1 MIKISNDRELI
12 EAKQAISS
20 LSEDIDNSRNRP
32 IIYAT
37 LALIT
42 LLIAIISVTVSP
54 VGPGTFI
61 TLWGGCSIFI
71 LLAVSSYSKK
81 SKKTK
86 AVTILSES
94 IDVYQK
100 EQAYLKKKNAAKKAN
115 ILFKDSFK
123 VAGVAYRKDQ
133 LNLLIK
139 SLVDDFGTDYYG
151 GLSNKDIEEYG
162 YDKVWK
168 YEGYFT
174 LDVNLATEPDNEH
187 DHNAVKVIANGY
199 HVGYIPATQARK
211 IKVFLDNETPY
222 RGMISVAGGPF
233 KYFDYLEDKVRTD
246 KTNISLLADITFT
259 RK

>member
-1 MIKISNDRELI
+1 MIKISNDQELL
-12 EAKQAISS
+12 EAKRALSS
-20 LSEDIDNSRNRP
+20 LSEEVDNSKNRP
-32 IIYAT
+32 TIYAV

-42 LLIAIISVTVSP
+42 FFIVLASVSVSP

-61 TLWGGCSIFI
+61 IIWAVCSIFI
-71 LLAVSSYSKK
+71 LLAISSYSKK
-81 SKKTK
+81 SKKSK
-86 AVTILSES
+86 AITIISDA

-100 EQAYLKKKNAAKKAN
+100 EQADLKKKNAEKKAN

-123 VAGVAYRKDQ
+123 VAGVAYRNDK

-151 GLSNKDIEEYG
+151 GLSNKEIEEYG

-174 LDVNLATEPDNEH
+174 LDVNLAPEPDNEH

-199 HVGYIPATQARK
+199 HVGYVPATQARK
-211 IKVFLDNETPY
+211 IKVFLDNGTPY
-222 RGMISVAGGPF
+222 HGMISVVGGPF

>member
-1 MIKISNDRELI
+1 MIKISNDQELL
-12 EAKQAISS
+12 EAKRALSS
-20 LSEDIDNSRNRP
+20 LSEEIDNNRNRP
-32 IIYAT
+32 MIYAV

-42 LLIAIISVTVSP
+42 FFIVLASVSVSP

-61 TLWGGCSIFI
+61 ILWAVCSIFI
-71 LLAVSSYSKK
+71 LLAISSYSKK
-81 SKKTK
+81 SKKSK
-86 AVTILSES
+86 AITIISDA

-100 EQAYLKKKNAAKKAN
+100 EQEELQRKIAAERAN
-115 ILFKDSFK
+115 IIFKDTFK
-123 VAGVAYRKDQ
+123 VAGVAYRKDK
-133 LNLLIK
+133 LNSLVK

-151 GLSNKDIEEYG
+151 GLSNKEIEEYG

-199 HVGYIPATQARK
+199 HVGYVPATQARK
-211 IKVFLDNETPY
+211 IKVFLDSNTPY
-222 RGMISVAGGPF
+222 QGTISVTGGPF
-233 KYFDYLEDKVRTD
+233 KYFNYLEDKVMTD
-246 KTNISLLADITFT
+246 KTNITLLANITFK

>member
-1 MIKISNDRELI
+1 MIKISNDQELL
-12 EAKQAISS
+12 EAKRALSS
-20 LSEDIDNSRNRP
+20 LSEEVDNSKNRP
-32 IIYAT
+32 TIYAV

-42 LLIAIISVTVSP
+42 FFIFLASVSVSP

-61 TLWGGCSIFI
+61 TIWAVCSIFI
-71 LLAVSSYSKK
+71 LLAISSYSKK
-81 SKKTK
+81 SKKSK
-86 AVTILSES
+86 AIAIISDA

-100 EQAYLKKKNAAKKAN
+100 EQADLKKKNAEKKAN

-123 VAGVAYRKDQ
+123 VAGVAYRKDK

-151 GLSNKDIEEYG
+151 GLSNKEIEEYG

-174 LDVNLATEPDNEH
+174 LDVNLAPEPDNEH

-199 HVGYIPATQARK
+199 HVGYVPATQARK

-222 RGMISVAGGPF
+222 HGMISVAGGPF